1 MGHVDHGKTTLL
13 DYIRKKRVA
22 ATEAGGITQHIRA
35 WEVDSKHGKIV
46 FLDTPGHEAFS
57 YLRQRGA
64 SVTDLVVLVVAA
76 DDGIKPQTIEAIEHA
91 KNSGV
96 PIIVAINKIDKV
108 STTAPIETIKRQ
120 LAERDLLPE
129 EWGGSTVI
137 VPISAKTGQGVD
149 ELLEMIVLQSELMEL
164 KTDISKPAKAFV
176 LESHFQKGYGAVS
189 TIICAEGTLHQ
200 GDYFTCGKITG
211 KVRILISSTGKRIES
226 AGPSI
231 PVMVVGFDTFPEMG
245 DWLTVLS
252 QKDYLLAKA
261 GRLEST
267 ELSPALVH
275 QAGIGM
281 QDGKALNLI
290 IKTDT
295 RGSKEAITNLL
306 EKLEKLAKEVKCSI
320 NIVLSSIGD
329 ITFSDVEL
337 AENTDAVL
345 IGLHVRAEK
354 NAQLEA
360 KQKNLEIHFF
370 DVIYKMIDFLKEL
383 VESKREILKV
393 WNKVGEAEVRKV
405 FVIENAVIAG
415 CYLKEG
421 VLSRGNKVECLRR
434 GKKVGEGKINSLQ
447 RDRKT
452 VKEIHAGYECGF
464 VSDLFNG
471 WEVGDT
477 VICYA
482 EGKAAQ

>member
-13 DYIRKKRVA
+13 DFIRKKRVA
-22 ATEAGGITQHIRA
+22 ATEAGGITQHISA

-76 DDGIKPQTIEAIEHA
+76 DDGIKPQTVEAIEHA

-108 STTAPIETIKRQ
+108 PTTAPIETIKRQ

-129 EWGGSTVI
+129 EWGGNTVI
-137 VPISAKTGQGVD
+137 IPISAKTGQGVD

-164 KTDISKPAKAFV
+164 KADIAKPAKAFV
-176 LESHFQKGYGAVS
+176 LESHFQKGYGSVS
-189 TIICAEGTLHQ
+189 TVICAEGTLHQ
-200 GDYFTCGKITG
+200 GDYFICGKTTG
-211 KVRILISSTGKRIES
+211 KVRILINSSGKRIES
-226 AGPSI
+226 AGPSL
-231 PVMVVGFDTFPEMG
+231 PVMVVGFDAFPEMG
-245 DWLTVLS
+245 EWLTVIS
-252 QKDYLLAKA
+252 QKDYLLAKS
-261 GRLEST
+261 GRLRSN
-267 ELSPALVH
+267 ELPATLVH
-275 QAGIGM
+275 QAGIGV

-320 NIVLSSIGD
+320 NVVLSGIGD

-337 AENTDAVL
+337 AENTNAVL

-360 KQKNLEIHFF
+360 KQKNVDINFF
-370 DVIYKMIDFLKEL
+370 DIIYKMIDFLKEL
-383 VESKREILKV
+383 VESKREVLKV

-415 CYLKEG
+415 CYVKEG
-421 VLSRGNKVECLRR
+421 VLSRGNKIECLRR

-452 VKEIHAGYECGF
+452 VKEVHAGYECGF
-464 VSDLFNG
+464 VSDLFDG
-471 WEVGDT
+471 WEIGDT
-477 VICYA
+477 VVCYA
-482 EGKAAQ
+482 EGKAPQ